1 VSSTLT
7 GRATF
12 ILDVNNLLIAENDAL
27 LEFAA
32 PLNVAVRC
40 ATRAGLKHGLAIED
54 ALALRASAKN

>member
-1 VSSTLT
+1 
-7 GRATF
+7 
-12 ILDVNNLLIAENDAL
+12 LLIAENDAL